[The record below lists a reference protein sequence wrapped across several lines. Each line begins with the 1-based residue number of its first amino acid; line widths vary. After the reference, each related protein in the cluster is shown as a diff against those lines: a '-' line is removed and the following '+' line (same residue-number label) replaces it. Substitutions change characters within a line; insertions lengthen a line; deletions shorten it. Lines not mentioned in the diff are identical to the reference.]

1 MKHAADELPAG
12 SRIELGSN
20 YYDPER
26 NVGSDMTVNYFAYAS
41 NMAPDVIARLC
52 PHHRY
57 LGVARLADHRLAF
70 TRRSV
75 RTGTGVADILPATGE
90 TVWGVL
96 YMIEDDELKQVDR
109 KEGYDWAYTRM
120 RLPVRL
126 EADGRELPAIIYTV
140 QHKEQ
145 ADVPP
150 SRQYVG
156 QMIAAANMRG
166 LPGSYIEQL
175 KAVNTAGNRA

>member
-1 MKHAADELPAG
+1 
-12 SRIELGSN
+12 
-20 YYDPER
+20 
-26 NVGSDMTVNYFAYAS
+26 
-41 NMAPDVIARLC
+41 
-52 PHHRY
+52 
-57 LGVARLADHRLAF
+57 
-70 TRRSV
+70 
-75 RTGTGVADILPATGE
+75 ILPATGE